1 MIPDC
6 YNELIITP
14 DGRYMLFRTA
24 DGSKCHVMD
33 LQIRKIIN
41 TIPDELIN
49 NGFLTCSKD
58 N

>member
-41 TIPDELIN
+41 TLPEKLKESSL
-49 NGFLTCSKD
+49 LTCSKD
-58 N
+58 S